1 LQHRR
6 QQIVKFTGSFVFHIG
21 SFGLFK
27 CPAGKIF
34 DQIKP
39 TNKPQKVSARFIFMR
54 AGGTS
59 RPGTDCWRNLL
70 AKPAGEPAF
79 SDMAATRNSIF
90 DDPFYQ
96 PADKFFPAN
105 SKIGLTFDDITLA
118 TLYSEIL
125 PRDTQ
130 LDTTL
135 ADGLQ
140 LNIPVISSDMDT
152 VTESRMAIAMA
163 LNGGLGLIHYN
174 MPERE
179 QLSQVSRVKY
189 HVQGLIQEPIKI
201 SPDQIIGDV
210 LALIE
215 ERKFGF
221 STFPVVD
228 AKGIL
233 VGLLSG
239 HVVKP
244 RYAAKK
250 VSEALTPRK
259 QVHTIRKK
267 ELGKD
272 PIARADKFFT
282 EHIGIHK
289 LLVVDEDDHLHGL
302 ITLSD
307 VERIQQERK
316 AQFKPARDAQF
327 RLLCGAAV
335 SATRNAFGELDRA
348 RILTHVGGLV
358 ERGVDVVAVS
368 TAHGFSKGVGDMVKV
383 LRDAFPK
390 LPIIAGNVTSA
401 AGVDYLADCGANA
414 VKVGQGPG
422 SICTTR
428 IVAGVG
434 IPQLTALYVASRAAA
449 KKKVSILADG
459 GITKSGDIV
468 KAMTLS
474 QAVICGGILAGC
486 TEAPGEVVEISGK
499 MYKHYRGMGSLAA
512 MKSGSAAR
520 YGHEKADTT
529 RKVAAEGI
537 EALKEVC
544 GSVDRVLAQLIGG
557 IQSGMGYLGAA
568 NLAQLCEKA
577 RYIRV
582 SPAGQREAAP
592 HDVVELKTGN

>member
-1 LQHRR
+1 
-6 QQIVKFTGSFVFHIG
+6 
-21 SFGLFK
+21 
-27 CPAGKIF
+27 
-34 DQIKP
+34 
-39 TNKPQKVSARFIFMR
+39 
-54 AGGTS
+54 
-59 RPGTDCWRNLL
+59 
-70 AKPAGEPAF
+70 
-79 SDMAATRNSIF
+79 MAATRNSIF
-90 DDPFYQ
+90 DDQFYQ

-105 SKIGLTFDDITLA
+105 SPTGLTFDDITLA

-135 ADGLQ
+135 TDGLE
-140 LNIPVISSDMDT
+140 LNIPIISSDMDT

-163 LNGGLGLIHYN
+163 INGGLGLIHYN
-174 MPERE
+174 MPERQ
-179 QLSQVSRVKY
+179 QLSEVSRVKY
-189 HVQGLIQEPIKI
+189 HVQGLIQEPIQV
-201 SPDQIIGDV
+201 SPDQFIGDV
-210 LALIE
+210 LKLIE
-215 ERKFGF
+215 EKKFGF

-228 AKGIL
+228 AKGKL

-250 VSEALTPRK
+250 VSDALTPRK
-259 QVHTIRKK
+259 QVHTITKK

-289 LLVVDEDDHLHGL
+289 LLVVDDDDCLQGL

-307 VERIQQERK
+307 VERIQLERK

-327 RLLCGAAV
+327 RLVCGAAV
-335 SATRNAFGELDRA
+335 SATRNAFGELDRE

-368 TAHGFSKGVGDMVKV
+368 TAHGFSKGVGDTVKV

-401 AGVDYLADCGANA
+401 AGVEYLADCGANTI
-414 VKVGQGPG
+414 KVGQGPG

-434 IPQLTALYVASRAAA
+434 IPQMTALYVCSLAA
-449 KKKVSILADG
+449 KKKKVAMLADG

-474 QAVICGGILAGC
+474 KAVICGGIFAGC
-486 TEAPGEVVEISGK
+486 SEAPGDVVEISGK

-529 RKVAAEGI
+529 RKLAAEGI

-557 IQSGMGYLGAA
+557 IQSGMGYLGAK
-568 NLAQLCEKA
+568 NLEQLREKA

-582 SPAGQREAAP
+582 SPAGQREASP
-592 HDVVELKTGN
+592 HDVVELKTGS

>member
-1 LQHRR
+1 MKLSG
-6 QQIVKFTGSFVFHIG
+6 VGFF
-21 SFGLFK
+21 
-27 CPAGKIF
+27 
-34 DQIKP
+34 
-39 TNKPQKVSARFIFMR
+39 
-54 AGGTS
+54 
-59 RPGTDCWRNLL
+59 L
-70 AKPAGEPAF
+70 AKASAQTAF
-79 SDMAATRNSIF
+79 SDMAATRNSNL
-90 DDPFYQ
+90 DDSFYQ
-96 PADKFFPAN
+96 KADTFFTAN
-105 SKIGLTFDDITLA
+105 SKVGLTYDDITLA
-118 TLYSEIL
+118 TLYSDIL
-125 PRDTQ
+125 PRNTQ
-130 LDTTL
+130 LDTTI
-135 ADGLQ
+135 AEGLT
-140 LNIPVISSDMDT
+140 LNIPAISADMDT

-189 HVQGLIQEPIKI
+189 HVQGLIQDPIKI
-201 SPDQIIGDV
+201 SPNQLIGDV

-215 ERKFGF
+215 EKKFGF

-228 AKGIL
+228 DKGKL

-244 RYAAKK
+244 RYASKK
-250 VSEALTPRK
+250 VSEALTPRS
-259 QVHTIRKK
+259 QVHSIRRK

-282 EHIGIHK
+282 EHLGIHK
-289 LLVVDEDDHLHGL
+289 LIVVDDEDHLQGL
-302 ITLSD
+302 ITMSD
-307 VERIQQERK
+307 VERITQERK

-327 RLLCGAAV
+327 RLVCGAAV
-335 SATRNAFGELDRA
+335 SATRNAFGELDRE
-348 RILTHVGGLV
+348 RILNHVGALV
-358 ERGVDVVAVS
+358 ERGIDCVAVS
-368 TAHGFSKGVGDMVKV
+368 TAHGHSQGVGDTVKV

-401 AGVDYLADCGANA
+401 SGVEYLADCGANA
-414 VKVGQGPG
+414 IKVGQGPG

-434 IPQLTALYVASRAAA
+434 IPQLTALYVCSRMAA

-468 KAMTLS
+468 KALTLA
-474 QAVICGGILAGC
+474 QGVICGGMFAGC
-486 TEAPGEVVEISGK
+486 TEAPGEVVEIGGK
-499 MYKHYRGMGSLAA
+499 LYKQYRGMGSLAA

-520 YGHEKADTT
+520 YGHEKADAT

-537 EALKEVC
+537 EALKEVS
-544 GSVDRVLAQLIGG
+544 GPLDRVLATLIGG

-568 NLAQLCEKA
+568 NLAALRQKA

>member
-1 LQHRR
+1 
-6 QQIVKFTGSFVFHIG
+6 
-21 SFGLFK
+21 
-27 CPAGKIF
+27 
-34 DQIKP
+34 
-39 TNKPQKVSARFIFMR
+39 
-54 AGGTS
+54 
-59 RPGTDCWRNLL
+59 
-70 AKPAGEPAF
+70 
-79 SDMAATRNSIF
+79 MAATRNSPL
-90 DDPFYQ
+90 DTRFYQ
-96 PADKFFPAN
+96 AANQFFPAN
-105 SKIGLTFDDITLA
+105 SKVGLTFDDITLA
-118 TLYSEIL
+118 TLYSEVL
-125 PRDTQ
+125 PRETL

-135 ADGLQ
+135 ADSLH

-174 MPERE
+174 MPDRE

-189 HVQGLIQEPIKI
+189 HVQGLIQEPIKV
-201 SPDQIIGDV
+201 SPDQLIGDV
-210 LALIE
+210 LAFIE
-215 ERKFGF
+215 QKKFGF

-244 RYAAKK
+244 RYANKK
-250 VSEALTPRK
+250 VSDALTPRK
-259 QVHTIRKK
+259 QVHTITKK

-289 LLVVDEDDHLHGL
+289 LLVLDDEDHLLGL
-302 ITLSD
+302 ITMSD
-307 VERIQQERK
+307 VERITQERK
-316 AQFKPARDAQF
+316 AQFKPARDAHF
-327 RLLCGAAV
+327 RLVCGAAV
-335 SATRNAFGELDRA
+335 SATRNAFGELDRE
-348 RILTHVGGLV
+348 RILNHAGELV
-358 ERGVDVVAVS
+358 ERGVDVIAVS
-368 TAHGFSKGVGDMVKV
+368 TAHGHSKGVGDMVRV

-401 AGVDYLADCGANA
+401 AGVEYLADCGANA
-414 VKVGQGPG
+414 IKVGQGPG

-434 IPQLTALYVASRAAA
+434 IPQMTALYVCSLAAK

-468 KAMTLS
+468 KALTLAQS
-474 QAVICGGILAGC
+474 VICGGIFAGC
-486 TEAPGEVVEISGK
+486 TEAPGDVLEISGK
-499 MYKHYRGMGSLAA
+499 LYKQYRGMGSLAA

-529 RKVAAEGI
+529 RKLAAEGI
-537 EALKEVC
+537 EALKEAS
-544 GSVDRVLAQLIGG
+544 GPVDRVLAQLIGG

-568 NLAQLCEKA
+568 NLVQLREKA